1 MKKHFM
7 CTHAFLNNDAKK
19 AFEDASNSMTDR
31 EIFEMMKGK
40 KAEMLGHWR
49 GDEDFFFCHWYAE
62 DEDAIINHLDKVGFN
77 SLMNTL
83 PNEMSIYMTNN
94 KFINTITSIFEKIAI
109 NRTRQALAF
118 LSDNELE
125 AMGITRTSLDTGD
138 FYNYK
143 EVANF
148 PAKKISRIKST
159 KAKAA

>member
-1 MKKHFM
+1 
-7 CTHAFLNNDAKK
+7 
-19 AFEDASNSMTDR
+19 
-31 EIFEMMKGK
+31 
-40 KAEMLGHWR
+40 
-49 GDEDFFFCHWYAE
+49 
-62 DEDAIINHLDKVGFN
+62 
-77 SLMNTL
+77 
-83 PNEMSIYMTNN
+83 MTNN

-125 AMGITRTSLDTGD
+125 AMGITRISLDKGD

-148 PAKKISRIKST
+148 STKKVSRIKST

>member
-1 MKKHFM
+1 MTIKK
-7 CTHAFLNNDAKK
+7 LID
-19 AFEDASNSMTDR
+19 
-31 EIFEMMKGK
+31 
-40 KAEMLGHWR
+40 
-49 GDEDFFFCHWYAE
+49 
-62 DEDAIINHLDKVGFN
+62 
-77 SLMNTL
+77 
-83 PNEMSIYMTNN
+83 
-94 KFINTITSIFEKIAI
+94 TITSIFEKIAI

-148 PAKKISRIKST
+148 PSNNSSKVKTT

>member
-1 MKKHFM
+1 
-7 CTHAFLNNDAKK
+7 
-19 AFEDASNSMTDR
+19 MTK
-31 EIFEMMKGK
+31 I
-40 KAEMLGHWR
+40 
-49 GDEDFFFCHWYAE
+49 
-62 DEDAIINHLDKVGFN
+62 
-77 SLMNTL
+77 
-83 PNEMSIYMTNN
+83 

-118 LSDNELE
+118 LSDKELE

-148 PAKKISRIKST
+148 PSSKSSKIKTT

>member
-1 MKKHFM
+1 MYS
-7 CTHAFLNNDAKK
+7 L
-19 AFEDASNSMTDR
+19 
-31 EIFEMMKGK
+31 
-40 KAEMLGHWR
+40 
-49 GDEDFFFCHWYAE
+49 
-62 DEDAIINHLDKVGFN
+62 LDTKQ
-77 SLMNTL
+77 LYIKYIQKEQT
-83 PNEMSIYMTNN
+83 MTNN
-94 KFINTITSIFEKIAI
+94 KFINTLTSIFEKIAI

-148 PAKKISRIKST
+148 PTKKISRIKST

>member
-1 MKKHFM
+1 MYS
-7 CTHAFLNNDAKK
+7 L
-19 AFEDASNSMTDR
+19 
-31 EIFEMMKGK
+31 
-40 KAEMLGHWR
+40 
-49 GDEDFFFCHWYAE
+49 
-62 DEDAIINHLDKVGFN
+62 LDTKQ
-77 SLMNTL
+77 LC
-83 PNEMSIYMTNN
+83 SIYIQKEQTMTNN
-94 KFINTITSIFEKIAI
+94 KFINTLTSIFEKIAI

-148 PAKKISRIKST
+148 PTKKISKIKST

>member
-1 MKKHFM
+1 
-7 CTHAFLNNDAKK
+7 
-19 AFEDASNSMTDR
+19 
-31 EIFEMMKGK
+31 
-40 KAEMLGHWR
+40 
-49 GDEDFFFCHWYAE
+49 
-62 DEDAIINHLDKVGFN
+62 
-77 SLMNTL
+77 
-83 PNEMSIYMTNN
+83 MTNN
-94 KFINTITSIFEKIAI
+94 KFIDTLTSIFEKIAI

-148 PAKKISRIKST
+148 PSKMIGKDKST